1 MILVRKIILCLVLII
16 SVTSSTFV
24 KAENLRVIKAELGRV
39 IDISEA
45 AQERYKQWGKL
56 FNQVYVKGE
65 IAMENLTPEQK
76 KLLNEFG
83 EDMDFWATETAA
95 CSWYCGGG
103 PKKLDASSVLS
114 SQSGNFYL
122 ASKAHD
128 FDLRTAWIEGVK
140 GYGIGEYIEYYF
152 EALSPRITEIRVYN
166 GYFKSEKA
174 WEDNSRVKKF
184 KLYINNKP
192 YAILEL
198 QNTRAVQK
206 FKVEPL
212 QSKVKNKD
220 LVLKFEIFEV
230 FEGKKWD
237 DVAVSE
243 INFDGL
249 DVHCFIKGTK
259 ISMGDGTVKPID
271 SLQIGDQILTYNIK
285 NQKIEVSTVKELANV
300 IHRNLVKLDFGEITI
315 VSTDDHP
322 YYSKENG
329 WASLNPQKTQ
339 IYKNMDKIN
348 LLRTGDRVY
357 FLDTNNKLSSKVLK
371 DINYLNQ
378 VEETYTIV
386 KLDKNNNFFAN
397 GLLVGI
403 EEL

>member
-1 MILVRKIILCLVLII
+1 MRKIILCLVLII

>member
-1 MILVRKIILCLVLII
+1 MRKIILGLVLII

-24 KAENLRVIKAELGRV
+24 KAENLKVIKAEQGRV

-45 AQERYKQWGKL
+45 AQARYKQWGEL
-56 FNQVYVKGE
+56 RDRIYVKNE
-65 IAMENLTPEQK
+65 IKFEDLTPEQA

-83 EDMDFWATETAA
+83 EDMGFWDTVTEA

-103 PKKLDASSVLS
+103 PKQLEASSFLPP
-114 SQSGNFYL
+114 QNGNTYFP
-122 ASKAHD
+122 SNAHD
-128 FDLRTAWIEGVK
+128 FNLRTAWVEGVK

-152 EALSPRITEIRVYN
+152 EALSPRITEIKVYN

-184 KLYINNKP
+184 KLYINNNP

-198 QNTRAVQK
+198 QNTRAVQI

-212 QSKVKNKD
+212 QSKIKNKD
-220 LVLKFEIFEV
+220 LVLKFEILEV
-230 FEGKKWD
+230 FKGKKWD
-237 DVAVSE
+237 DVAISE
-243 INFDGL
+243 INFNGL
-249 DVHCFIKGTK
+249 DVHCFVKGTK
-259 ISMGDGTVKPID
+259 ISMGDGSVKLIEN
-271 SLQIGDQILTYNIK
+271 LQIGDQVLTYNFK
-285 NQKIEVSTVKELANV
+285 DQKIEVSTVVELAKE
-300 IHRNLVKLDFGEITI
+300 IHQNLVKLDFGEITV

-322 YYSKENG
+322 YYSIEKG
-329 WASLNPQKTQ
+329 WSSLNPQKTK
-339 IYKNMDKIN
+339 IYKNIDRVT
-348 LLRTGDRVY
+348 LLCTGDRVS
-357 FLDTNNKLSSKVLK
+357 FLETNNQLSFKVLI
-371 DINYLNQ
+371 DVTYLDQ
-378 VEETYTIV
+378 KEETFTIV